1 MAGLLL
7 WAACYEWSQLPFVR
21 CYAHGQIGRGYGIVG
36 LLGQLSLRLPVFT
49 QNSYTCCGLEWS
61 RDENGNKTY
70 YGYDGANRLAKMWT
84 DITGQSSTTP
94 LVSYTYD
101 AFGNQQTVTTRSGA
115 STSRVTSYDY
125 DSANRRVSG
134 RDRGRRGVQLR

>member
-1 MAGLLL
+1 V
-7 WAACYEWSQLPFVR
+7 Y
-21 CYAHGQIGRGYGIVG
+21 
-36 LLGQLSLRLPVFT
+36 T

-70 YGYDGANRLAKMWT
+70 YAYDGANRLSKSWT
-84 DITGQSSTTP
+84 DVQGGATYTGAP
-94 LVSYTYD
+94 LVQYTYD